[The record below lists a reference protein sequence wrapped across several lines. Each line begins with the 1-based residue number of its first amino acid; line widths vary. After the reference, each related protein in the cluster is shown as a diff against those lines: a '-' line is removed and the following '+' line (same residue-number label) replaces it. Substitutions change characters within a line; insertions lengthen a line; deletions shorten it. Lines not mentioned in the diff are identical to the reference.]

1 MITNLRL
8 LQTFAETSTNYI
20 SIRRLINAE
29 FEEKINYFIYLFV
42 KAKETVNSKKAEHHS
57 VELIGYQT

>member
-1 MITNLRL
+1 MITNLKL

-29 FEEKINYFIYLFV
+29 FEEKSKHFICLFV
-42 KAKETVNSKKAEHHS
+42 KAKETGK
-57 VELIGYQT
+57 